1 MIYNVLSVAEETVK
15 DYGGAFSGA
24 RFSEA
29 GIMMLFGMIMIF
41 AVLAILWGILALMK
55 FIMVGKTPKAK
66 KVKNEEKPSAIA
78 EVIEES
84 VAVAEEETEAPDETD
99 DGELVAIIAA
109 AVAAYRES
117 EGLGE
122 EYTGGFRVVSF
133 RRANGGRAWNANK

>member
-24 RFSEA
+24 RFAEA
-29 GIMMLFGMIMIF
+29 GIMMLFGMIMVF
-41 AVLAILWGILALMK
+41 SVLAILWGILALMK
-55 FIMVGKTPKAK
+55 FIMVGKSPKAK
-66 KVKNEEKPSAIA
+66 KVEKPSAIA

-84 VAVAEEETEAPDETD
+84 VAVVQEEPEAPDETD

>member
-1 MIYNVLSVAEETVK
+1 
-15 DYGGAFSGA
+15 
-24 RFSEA
+24 
-29 GIMMLFGMIMIF
+29 MLFNTYALALNSETLTMMWQTPLLGMGMIF
-41 AVLAILWGILALMK
+41 AVLSILWGILALMK
-55 FIMVGKTPKAK
+55 FIMVGKSPKAK
-66 KVKNEEKPSAIA
+66 KAEKPSAIA

-84 VAVAEEETEAPDETD
+84 AAVIEESAADTD

>member
-1 MIYNVLSVAEETVK
+1 MLLNTYALALSSET
-15 DYGGAFSGA
+15 
-24 RFSEA
+24 
-29 GIMMLFGMIMIF
+29 ITMMWQTPLLGMGMIF
-41 AVLAILWGILALMK
+41 AVLSTLWGILALMK
-55 FIMVGKTPKAK
+55 FIMVGRSPKAK
-66 KVKNEEKPSAIA
+66 KAEKPSAIA

-84 VAVAEEETEAPDETD
+84 VAVTDAAPEAFNETD

-133 RRANGGRAWNANK
+133 RRANSGRAWNANK

>member
-1 MIYNVLSVAEETVK
+1 MFFNTYALALDSETVT
-15 DYGGAFSGA
+15 
-24 RFSEA
+24 
-29 GIMMLFGMIMIF
+29 MMWQTPLLGMGMIF
-41 AVLAILWGILALMK
+41 AVLSILWGILALMK
-55 FIMVGKTPKAK
+55 FIMVGKSPKAK
-66 KVKNEEKPSAIA
+66 KVETPSAIA

-84 VAVAEEETEAPDETD
+84 VAVVEEAPVTTEATD

-109 AVAAYRES
+109 AVAAYREN

>member
-1 MIYNVLSVAEETVK
+1 MLLNTYALALNAETV
-15 DYGGAFSGA
+15 
-24 RFSEA
+24 EMMWQTPLL
-29 GIMMLFGMIMIF
+29 GIGMIF
-41 AVLAILWGILALMK
+41 AVLSTLWGILALMK
-55 FIMVGKTPKAK
+55 FIMVGKSPKAK
-66 KVKNEEKPSAIA
+66 KEEKPSAIA

-84 VAVAEEETEAPDETD
+84 AAVAEEPEAFNETD

-109 AVAAYRES
+109 AVAAYRAS

>member
-1 MIYNVLSVAEETVK
+1 MLLNTYALALDSETLT
-15 DYGGAFSGA
+15 
-24 RFSEA
+24 
-29 GIMMLFGMIMIF
+29 MMWQTPLLGMGMIF
-41 AVLAILWGILALMK
+41 AVLSILWGILALMK
-55 FIMVGKTPKAK
+55 FIMVGKSPKAK
-66 KVKNEEKPSAIA
+66 KEEKPSAIA

-84 VAVAEEETEAPDETD
+84 VAVTDDAPEAFNETD

-133 RRANGGRAWNANK
+133 RRANSGRAWNANK